1 MVLASFTAT
10 ACDFYGE
17 YGFVGR
23 FTRLAGALGDFGCSF
38 SAPSPRRL
46 PKNKKIL
53 KNELQT

>member
-23 FTRLAGALGDFGCSF
+23 FTRLAGAFGCSL

-46 PKNKKIL
+46 PKKKKIL